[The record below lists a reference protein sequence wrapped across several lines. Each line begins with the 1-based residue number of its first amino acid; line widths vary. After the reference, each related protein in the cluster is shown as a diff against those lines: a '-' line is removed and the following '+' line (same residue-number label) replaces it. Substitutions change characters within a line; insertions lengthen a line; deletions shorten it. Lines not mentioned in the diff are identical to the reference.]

1 MPRSK
6 CLYIFTKKQDNLGL
20 DLQCIL
26 KVKEYLSKKLNFQD
40 AKNNVSKLIKTKIVS
55 FFSVDHND
63 IFDHEYC
70 IGLGNLLSIQCTC

>member
-20 DLQCIL
+20 ELQCIL
-26 KVKEYLSKKLNFQD
+26 KVKEYLSEVLNFQD

-55 FFSVDHND
+55 FFSVD
-63 IFDHEYC
+63 FDHEYC
-70 IGLGNLLSIQCTC
+70 IGLGNLLSI